1 MRKKAARSNRAD
13 MLSEGS
19 FSAFLDKVEAAW
31 LAERPDL
38 DLRLAC
44 TMLKLERASQLHER
58 RVEAISKKIGL
69 HTGELRV
76 LLALR
81 RSGRPYEQRPT
92 DLFRT
97 LLVTSGA
104 VTKRVARL
112 QEAGMIIRIP
122 ASDDGRSENVRL
134 TPKGFTISDRAI
146 SEIARE
152 VQHVQTES
160 GLSESEIEVLDL
172 TLSKLLNAT
181 SAGKAGTAK
190 RGKSDSA

>member
-1 MRKKAARSNRAD
+1 MRKKVARPNRAD
-13 MLSEGS
+13 MLSEKS
-19 FSAFLDKVEAAW
+19 FSAFLDKVAAAW

-38 DLRLAC
+38 DLRLAF
-44 TMLKLERASQLHER
+44 TMLKLERVNQLHER
-58 RVEAISKKIGL
+58 RVTAVSKRIGL

-92 DLFRT
+92 DLFRA

-112 QEAGMIIRIP
+112 QKAGMIIRIP
-122 ASDDGRSENVRL
+122 ASDDGRSEYVRL

-146 SEIARE
+146 SEIARDML
-152 VQHVQTES
+152 HVQTES
-160 GLSESEIEVLDL
+160 SLLESEVEVFDL

-181 SAGKAGTAK
+181 SAGKAGAGK
-190 RGKSDSA
+190 RGKGGGA